1 MKKLLF
7 AVSALA
13 ALSLLAPS
21 TGFAQHMYDNTIGLY
36 TTPNGLGVDNTGTNQ
51 IGAPVNVYMVLAKPA
66 AMDGTPFTGITAFDC
81 QLNFNPIGGIFV
93 TGNALNGE
101 GFNIGDVG
109 SIDLGFLE
117 FIVGFAAEVPVD
129 PVDGSLLL
137 VTLQFI
143 NSNVEQVDITMSPAS
158 IPSIPGTI
166 GFLPGD
172 PPLIEMFPSS
182 GSLDTPVFSFN
193 ATAVAVEDE
202 SFGSVKALY
211 R

>member
-21 TGFAQHMYDNTIGLY
+21 TGFAQHMYDNQIGLY
-36 TTPNGLGVDNTGTNQ
+36 TTPDGMGATGTDQ
-51 IGAPVNVYMVLAKPA
+51 VSTPVNLYLVLTRPA
-66 AMDGTPFTGITAFDC
+66 AVDGTPYAGITAFDC

-93 TGNALNGE
+93 TNNALNGE
-101 GFNIGDVG
+101 GFNIGETG
-109 SIDLGFLE
+109 AIAEGYLE
-117 FIVGFAAEVPVD
+117 FIVGFADVVTAEP
-129 PVDGSLLL
+129 DGSLLL

-143 NSNVEQVDITMSPAS
+143 NSNIDRVDVTLSPAS
-158 IPSIPGTI
+158 IPSIPGTM
-166 GFLPGD
+166 GFLPVD
-172 PPLIEMFPSS
+172 PPLVEMFPSS
-182 GSLDTPVFSFN
+182 GSYDDPIFSFN
-193 ATAVAVEDE
+193 AEATPVEEE